1 MNLKEEALK
10 YHLGGKIDI
19 VPSKPMATSYDLSL
33 AYSPGVAEPCLEIAK
48 DNELAYTYTNKANL
62 VAIVSDGSAV
72 LGLGNIGAQ
81 ASKPVMEGKACLF
94 KKFANVNAY
103 DIEINVHS
111 AEEIVNF
118 CKALAPTVGGINLE
132 DIAAPKCFEIE
143 AALQDLGIPVMHDDQ
158 HGTAIIST
166 AGLMNAMEISGKKFK
181 DIKVVVSGAGAAGIA
196 SAKMY
201 RNLGVENIIL
211 VDSKGVISKDRNDL
225 TPQKL
230 EFAVDSKEK
239 TLKEVLKGADVFL
252 GLSAPKILDDE
263 MVLSMAKD
271 PVIFAL
277 ANPIPEV
284 MPEDV
289 ARLRK
294 DAIVGTG
301 RSDYANQIN
310 NVLGF
315 PFIFRG
321 ALDVRASKITENM
334 KVAAAKALADL
345 AKLPVSDAV
354 KKAYN
359 LSALEFGRDY
369 VIPKPFDERVKA
381 AVSTAVAAAAVKDGV
396 AKVKNFDEK
405 AYFESLK

>member
-111 AEEIVNF
+111 IEEIVNF

-271 PVIFAL
+271 PVILAL

-301 RSDYANQIN
+301 RSDYPNQIN

-359 LSALEFGRDY
+359 LSTLEFGRDY

-396 AKVKNFDEK
+396 AKVKNFNEK

>member
-19 VPSKPMATSYDLSL
+19 VPSKPMATSHDLSL

-103 DIEINVHS
+103 DIEIDVHS
-111 AEEIVNF
+111 IEEIVNF
-118 CKALAPTVGGINLE
+118 CKSLAPTVGGINLE

-301 RSDYANQIN
+301 RSDYPNQIN

-359 LSALEFGRDY
+359 LNTLEFGRDY

>member
-1 MNLKEEALK
+1 MSLKEEALK

-19 VPSKPMATSYDLSL
+19 KPSKPMDSSHELSL
-33 AYSPGVAEPCLEIAK
+33 AYSPGVAEPCIEIAK

-103 DIEINVHS
+103 DLEIEAHS
-111 AEEIVNF
+111 VEEIVAF
-118 CKALAPTVGGINLE
+118 CKAITPTFGGINLE
-132 DIAAPKCFEIE
+132 DISAPKCFEIE

-166 AGLMNAMEISGKKFK
+166 AGLMNAMEISGKKFEN
-181 DIKVVVSGAGAAGIA
+181 IKVVVSGAGAAGIA
-196 SAKMY
+196 SARMY
-201 RNLGVENIIL
+201 RNLGVKNIIL
-211 VDSKGVISKDRNDL
+211 VDSKGVVNKQRTDL
-225 TPQKL
+225 NKYKL
-230 EFAVDSKEK
+230 EFVSDTKAC
-239 TLKEVLKGADVFL
+239 TLKEAMKDADVFL

-263 MVLSMAKD
+263 MILSMAKD

-301 RSDYANQIN
+301 RSDYPNQIN

-321 ALDVRASKITENM
+321 ALDVRATKITENM
-334 KVAAAKALADL
+334 KIAAARALADL
-345 AKLPVSDAV
+345 AKLPVSDEV

-359 LSALEFGRDY
+359 LSHLEFGRDY
-369 VIPKPFDERVKA
+369 VIPKPFDERVKSV
-381 AVSTAVAAAAVKDGV
+381 VSTAVAKAAVGDGV
-396 AKVKNFDEK
+396 ALLKNFDEK
-405 AYFESLK
+405 AYSESLK

>member
-111 AEEIVNF
+111 IEEIVNF

-166 AGLMNAMEISGKKFK
+166 AGLMN
-181 DIKVVVSGAGAAGIA
+181 
-196 SAKMY
+196 
-201 RNLGVENIIL
+201 
-211 VDSKGVISKDRNDL
+211 
-225 TPQKL
+225 
-230 EFAVDSKEK
+230 
-239 TLKEVLKGADVFL
+239 
-252 GLSAPKILDDE
+252 
-263 MVLSMAKD
+263 
-271 PVIFAL
+271 
-277 ANPIPEV
+277 
-284 MPEDV
+284 
-289 ARLRK
+289 
-294 DAIVGTG
+294 G
-301 RSDYANQIN
+301 R
-310 NVLGF
+310 
-315 PFIFRG
+315 
-321 ALDVRASKITENM
+321 
-334 KVAAAKALADL
+334 
-345 AKLPVSDAV
+345 
-354 KKAYN
+354 
-359 LSALEFGRDY
+359 
-369 VIPKPFDERVKA
+369 
-381 AVSTAVAAAAVKDGV
+381 
-396 AKVKNFDEK
+396 
-405 AYFESLK
+405 

>member
-1 MNLKEEALK
+1 MNLKEEALR

-19 VPSKPMATSYDLSL
+19 KPSKPMNSSHDLSL
-33 AYSPGVAEPCLEIAK
+33 AYSPGVAEPCIEIASN
-48 DNELAYTYTNKANL
+48 NELAYTYTNKANL

-94 KKFANVNAY
+94 KKFADVNAY
-103 DIEINVHS
+103 DLEIEAHS
-111 AEEIVNF
+111 IEEIVAF
-118 CKALAPTVGGINLE
+118 CKAIAPTFGGINLE
-132 DIAAPKCFEIE
+132 DISAPKCFEIE

-166 AGLMNAMEISGKKFK
+166 AGLMNAMEISGKKFEE
-181 DIKVVVSGAGAAGIA
+181 IKVVVSGAGAAGIA
-196 SAKMY
+196 SARMY
-201 RNLGVENIIL
+201 RNLGVKNIIL
-211 VDSKGVISKDRNDL
+211 LDSKGVVNKKRTDL
-225 TPQKL
+225 NQYKL
-230 EFAVDSKEK
+230 EFVSDTQAD
-239 TLKEVLKGADVFL
+239 TLKEAMKDADVFL

-263 MVLSMAKD
+263 MILSMAKD

-301 RSDYANQIN
+301 RSDYPNQIN

-321 ALDVRASKITENM
+321 ALDVRATKITENM

-354 KKAYN
+354 KNAYKI
-359 LSALEFGRDY
+359 SHLEFGKDY

-381 AVSTAVAAAAVKDGV
+381 VVSTAVAAAAVKDGV
-396 AKVKNFDEK
+396 ALLKEFDEK
-405 AYFESLK
+405 TYFESLK